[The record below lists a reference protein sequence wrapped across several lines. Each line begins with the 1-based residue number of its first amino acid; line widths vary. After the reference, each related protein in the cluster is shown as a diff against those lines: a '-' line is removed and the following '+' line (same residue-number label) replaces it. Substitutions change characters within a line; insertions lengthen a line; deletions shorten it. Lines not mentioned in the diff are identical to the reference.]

1 MRLDGRI
8 ALITGAASG
17 IGRVGALAFAKAG
30 ALVALSDRDG
40 AGLDAVVAEVNAGGG
55 TAVALVADLAERDA
69 PARTVEGT
77 VAAFGGIDVMWCNA
91 GILGPTE
98 VEGIDPAH
106 YDQAV
111 AINMTAPIAMA
122 DAAAR
127 HMRAR
132 GGGSMIITASTS
144 GLVGS
149 ISGPVYTATKFAV
162 VGYVKSLAQRLAA
175 DGIRVNALCPGA
187 TATPLLRNTME
198 NGTSALTGPEY
209 TARILS
215 SIPMGRLAEPA
226 EIAHAA
232 LFLASDYSTYVT
244 GIALPVDGGFTSR

>member
-1 MRLDGRI
+1 MRMDGRI

-17 IGRVGALAFAKAG
+17 IGREGALIFAKAG
-30 ALVALSDRDG
+30 AKVALSDH
-40 AGLDAVVAEVNAGGG
+40 DAEELAKVVAEVKAAGGE
-55 TAVALVADLAERDA
+55 ALALVADLTDRDA
-69 PARTVEGT
+69 SARIVEQTVS
-77 VAAFGGIDVMWCNA
+77 AFGALDTMWCNA

-98 VEGIDPAH
+98 IEGIDPAA
-106 YDQAV
+106 YDAVV

-149 ISGPVYTATKFAV
+149 ISSAVYTATKFAV
-162 VGYVKSLAQRLAA
+162 VGYVKSLAQRLAV
-175 DGIRVNALCPGA
+175 DRIRVNAVCPGA
-187 TATPLLRNTME
+187 TATPLMQHTME
-198 NGTSALTGPEY
+198 AGTAALTGAEY
-209 TARILS
+209 SARILA
-215 SIPMGRLAEPA
+215 SIPMNRLAEPV

-232 LFLASDYSTYVT
+232 LFLASDYATYIT